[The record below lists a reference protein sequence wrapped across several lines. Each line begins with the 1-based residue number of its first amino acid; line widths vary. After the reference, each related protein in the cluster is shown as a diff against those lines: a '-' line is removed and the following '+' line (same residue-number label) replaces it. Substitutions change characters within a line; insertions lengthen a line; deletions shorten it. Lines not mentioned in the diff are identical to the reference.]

1 MKNEL
6 QINYYD
12 CITKPSVV
20 KNITLEEW
28 INLIKSSNHSTHI
41 NTLRTFDLS
50 KKEWDNE
57 KSTFPAVTINFLYNK
72 YKKDTNIISST
83 GFMYIDIDNDDFD
96 ISLIK
101 DKITACW
108 KSIRGKGWGIVV
120 KVNGMTN
127 NNFKFNYT
135 NICNELNLLDYID
148 TNAIKQSQFNILS
161 YDTNAYYNKDGNVF
175 DCIDLIEDGST
186 PFIIEEE
193 EYIYLGDRPTS
204 YNLRFDDTD
213 LITIDDNKSYVSNW
227 DEGYKIIKCFLIPSK
242 LDDKRYNTLLS
253 FCTNLVYLNPN
264 SSKDRIW
271 KFIKGASFVISI
283 DGVDDSRITSIVNSV
298 FRQKE
303 QGKLKPIPY
312 NKVRRIIFKK
322 GLKWSKEE
330 YSIVI
335 GREMKN
341 MYQIKSTN
349 KLQDIID
356 NWDFNNGLISQR
368 NICKFG
374 KMSLVTIKKYYSQY
388 KDQIED
394 MNKNY
399 KLFLQK

>member
-1 MKNEL
+1 M
-6 QINYYD
+6 
-12 CITKPSVV
+12 
-20 KNITLEEW
+20 
-28 INLIKSSNHSTHI
+28 
-41 NTLRTFDLS
+41 
-50 KKEWDNE
+50 
-57 KSTFPAVTINFLYNK
+57 
-72 YKKDTNIISST
+72 
-83 GFMYIDIDNDDFD
+83 
-96 ISLIK
+96 
-101 DKITACW
+101 
-108 KSIRGKGWGIVV
+108 
-120 KVNGMTN
+120 
-127 NNFKFNYT
+127 
-135 NICNELNLLDYID
+135 LDYSIY
-148 TNAIKQSQFNILS
+148 NSEFKINPAKIK
-161 YDTNAYYNKDGNVF
+161 
-175 DCIDLIEDGST
+175 
-186 PFIIEEE
+186 
-193 EYIYLGDRPTS
+193 
-204 YNLRFDDTD
+204 LRLLAAQYHDECDSF
-213 LITIDDNKSYVSNW
+213 DNK
-227 DEGYKIIKCFLIPSK
+227 
-242 LDDKRYNTLLS
+242 
-253 FCTNLVYLNPN
+253 NL
-264 SSKDRIW
+264 
-271 KFIKGASFVISI
+271 SI